1 MRACVNQIF
10 SLRTCFYYLNCC
22 DLEKKSFEYV
32 RRPNSQNFLLHTTQI
47 VCNQDYGKL
56 DLMIVLLSIKWWL
69 WEVSSIKIPT
79 FLGLIYSLQGQN
91 EYVVTFKMYH
101 V

>member
-1 MRACVNQIF
+1 MRASVNQIF

-22 DLEKKSFEYV
+22 DLEKKVLNMWDDPIHKTFYY
-32 RRPNSQNFLLHTTQI
+32 TQI

-79 FLGLIYSLQGQN
+79 FLGFIYSLQDQN
-91 EYVVTFKMYH
+91 EYVVTFKM
-101 V
+101 